1 MDSFSYNLKELVPQG
16 AQTLLMEQEKTEN
29 SLKMMNIF
37 SDLCIRILNDIIKNV
52 VIDERIL
59 LDFSKLIL
67 WIVKE
72 DNEQPPDSFIELSEY
87 LYDYWRYNLD
97 EEENNQRKYSYI
109 RLFQMAN
116 MLKIHYKE
124 CELRNRAALALEAFD
139 AYDDIIG
146 TIKHS
151 PGITHKK
158 MWKLLNIS
166 SDELRDKLRPLKQE
180 GFVSSRRSGEEGYYM
195 LTNAG
200 EILYQNL
207 KLKNRNNDWFVG
219 WGKERVIVF
228 CLIIL
233 SHQEEKISSM
243 QLLNLLKKITQY
255 KDDKIDNL
263 FMQYQN
269 VLYYLN
275 HEKNSIQNNIDYVPE
290 PYITHYWRRNRLY
303 IKKNEAK
310 VHNKKDIF
318 YLEKNASADSR
329 YKIEKM

>member
-1 MDSFSYNLKELVPQG
+1 MDGFSYNLNELVLQG
-16 AQTLLMEQEKTEN
+16 TQTLLMEQEKTDN

-37 SDLCIRILNDIIKNV
+37 SDLCIRILNDIINNI
-52 VIDERIL
+52 VIDERNL

-72 DNEQPPDSFIELSEY
+72 DNEQTPDSFIELSDY

-97 EEENNQRKYSYI
+97 NEENNERKFSYI

-124 CELRNRAALALEAFD
+124 CELRNRAVLALEAYD
-139 AYDDIIG
+139 AYDDIIS
-146 TIKHS
+146 TIKYS

-166 SDELRDKLRPLKQE
+166 SDELRDRLRPLKQE
-180 GFVSSRRSGEEGYYM
+180 GFVSSRRSDEERYYM

-207 KLKNRNNDWFVG
+207 KLKKRNSEWFVS

-233 SHQEEKISSM
+233 FHQEEKISSM

-255 KDDKIDNL
+255 KDDKIASL
-263 FMQYQN
+263 FIEYQHILHN
-269 VLYYLN
+269 AN
-275 HEKNSIQNNIDYVPE
+275 HERNLIQNSIDYAPE
-290 PYITHYWRRNRLY
+290 PYIAHYWRRNSIC
-303 IKKNEAK
+303 IKKNETK
-310 VHNKKDIF
+310 VHNKKTFFI
-318 YLEKNASADSR
+318 
-329 YKIEKM
+329 